1 MYTIDVLPSK
11 KFDQLPYNTDG
22 ASGLTDYKKKR
33 AYVRESGIPALDLL
47 VMGHELQELV
57 SKVSPHDE
65 DGIRYKKQSGWMQI
79 ASIVAPIA
87 IGLLTGGAGFAL
99 APWFGSTMTGALLG
113 GATSAGLTGG
123 KPAQWGTAA
132 LGGALGGGGGAA
144 MGSSMFGAGAQAS
157 KNAAVSGLGKSF
169 ANSQAGTFA
178 SPLTLGN
185 TTYGVTGGAQGL
197 GAAGLGGTGRGLA
210 ASMAP
215 SMFSRAMGTAGSN
228 MGMNMAGSSA
238 VNMLNSSINPSGM
251 NPNYSLYAP
260 EGYGSSN
267 MGSSALGYGSQA
279 VRPTPNSAV
288 GAYTNSY
295 TGETTDLGS
304 MGPDFNYLIPGMRK
318 QGK

>member
-1 MYTIDVLPSK
+1 MSYVGTDTKEERAVYTIDVLPSK
-11 KFDQLPYNTDG
+11 KFDQLPYNTYG
-22 ASGLTDYKKKR
+22 ASGLTDYKKKK

-57 SKVSPHDE
+57 SKISPHDE

-144 MGSSMFGAGAQAS
+144 MGSSMWGAGAQAA
-157 KNAAVSGLGKSF
+157 K
-169 ANSQAGTFA
+169 
-178 SPLTLGN
+178 
-185 TTYGVTGGAQGL
+185 AQGAGYAL
-197 GAAGLGGTGRGLA
+197 NAGNVAKSMGNYGIGTGTAAGSAA
-210 ASMAP
+210 ASSGASGAG
-215 SMFSRAMGTAGSN
+215 SMLGSALWNTGKTVGSTAG
-228 MGMNMAGSSA
+228 MNYLNSA
-238 VNMLNSSINPSGM
+238 VNPQSSF

-267 MGSSALGYGSQA
+267 MGSSALGWGSQA

-288 GAYTNSY
+288 GAYTNSF
-295 TGETTDLGS
+295 TGESTDLGS
-304 MGPDFNYLIPGMRK
+304 MGPDFNYLIPGIKNQSRTA
-318 QGK
+318 